1 MKRREKPPNPFAQA
15 LASPL
20 LRLRLVKAKK
30 GKGSYKRRPKHSS
43 GRRFFMEGPLKFVC
57 FKGLPFWHLLTKPSI
72 PLMSA

>member
-1 MKRREKPPNPFAQA
+1 MKRMEKPTNPFAQA

-43 GRRFFMEGPLKFVC
+43 GRRFC
-57 FKGLPFWHLLTKPSI
+57 
-72 PLMSA
+72 